1 MEGFIMDGMDG
12 LNYGG
17 ENQSFIDLET
27 NEVATKAMRDEMLS
41 VDRYGNIIDLS
52 KNQQP
57 PKKSLFQ
64 RIFKKK

>member
-1 MEGFIMDGMDG
+1 MDG
-12 LNYGG
+12 LDGFNYGG

-41 VDRYGNIIDLS
+41 VDRYGNIIDS
-52 KNQQP
+52 SVNQQSQ
-57 PKKSLFQ
+57 KKKLFLR

>member
-1 MEGFIMDGMDG
+1 MDGMDG

-27 NEVATKAMRDEMLS
+27 NEVAVKAIRDEMLS
-41 VDRYGNIIDLS
+41 VDSHGNIIDLS

-57 PKKSLFQ
+57 AKKTFLQ

>member
-1 MEGFIMDGMDG
+1 MDGMDG

-57 PKKSLFQ
+57 QKKSLFH